1 MYHINAHQQHVIRNG
16 VHARLKRLHLTRGV
30 AVEDK
35 VVGSARRKTG
45 DLALVGKSNDARDK
59 GSRGPLALESKE
71 VCGETSDVGGSHGG
85 SRDGVGGAADPSR
98 QNVDTRSETIDNGAV
113 VGERSPGVV
122 DVSST
127 DGENSGLGCGRR
139 VGSIG
144 VVVTGGNRKEE
155 TGGDSRGS
163 GRVDSGRL
171 AAAEGHGANG
181 TTSAS
186 GTGLLVVGGV
196 VDACNDTRV
205 GSRAAGVKDLDTEEG
220 GCLGYTV
227 ALGANSSG
235 AVSSVA
241 IAIGV
246 LAVTG
251 VVGKEGCTCV
261 V

>member
-1 MYHINAHQQHVIRNG
+1 MNHKNAHQQHMIKDEI
-16 VHARLKRLHLTRGV
+16 HARLKRLHLTRGV

-85 SRDGVGGAADPSR
+85 SGDGVGGAADPSR

-127 DGENSGLGCGRR
+127 DGEDGGLGCGRGGGS
-139 VGSIG
+139 VG
-144 VVVTGGNRKEE
+144 VAVTSGNSKEE
-155 TGGDSRGS
+155 TSGDSRGS
-163 GRVDSGRL
+163 GGVNSGRL

-186 GTGLLVVGGV
+186 STGLLVVGRV
-196 VDACNDTRV
+196 VNACNDTRV
-205 GSRAAGVKDLDTEEG
+205 GSRAAGVKDLDTEELDRFG
-220 GCLGYTV
+220 DTV
-227 ALGANSSG
+227 APGANCSG
-235 AVSSVA
+235 TVSSMA
-241 IAIGV
+241 IAISV
-246 LAVTG
+246 LAVTS
-251 VVGKEGCTCV
+251 VVGKEGCTCMV
-261 V
+261 